1 MLYLSRQERILP
13 AMLFQRFCLPLLFA
27 LMLVPMSMSAHANA
41 KYAALIMEESS
52 GKVIYSRNADKQLYP
67 ASLTKI
73 MTLYLLFEALEQN
86 RSA

>member
-1 MLYLSRQERILP
+1 
-13 AMLFQRFCLPLLFA
+13 MLFQRFCLPLLFA

-73 MTLYLLFEALEQN
+73 MTLYLLFEALEQKQV
-86 RSA
+86 SMLSLIHI